1 MAQRL
6 LKKTLARV
14 HRFVLALGCRIAH
27 FCTTGFNVFRK
38 SQNVSENQQRQRFK
52 RGFYLGKFYISVNFA
67 KFLECIDCM
76 YLVRVEA
83 CEEMIVES
91 SELSPSNL
99 SVLFLLLDNES
110 EPAAPC
116 AECCCCLLAVDVA
129 VVPVPVVFICLGL
142 LPAEFIEVNY

>member
-1 MAQRL
+1 
-6 LKKTLARV
+6 
-14 HRFVLALGCRIAH
+14 
-27 FCTTGFNVFRK
+27 
-38 SQNVSENQQRQRFK
+38 
-52 RGFYLGKFYISVNFA
+52 
-67 KFLECIDCM
+67 M

-99 SVLFLLLDNES
+99 SVLFLLLDNDS

-116 AECCCCLLAVDVA
+116 PECCCGLLAMDVVA
-129 VVPVPVVFICLGL
+129 AVVFICLGL

>member
-1 MAQRL
+1 M
-6 LKKTLARV
+6 
-14 HRFVLALGCRIAH
+14 
-27 FCTTGFNVFRK
+27 
-38 SQNVSENQQRQRFK
+38 
-52 RGFYLGKFYISVNFA
+52 NFA

-99 SVLFLLLDNES
+99 SVLFLLLDNDS

-116 AECCCCLLAVDVA
+116 AECCCCLLARDVA
-129 VVPVPVVFICLGL
+129 VVVAAVAFICLGL
-142 LPAEFIEVNY
+142 LPAEFIEVNYQLC